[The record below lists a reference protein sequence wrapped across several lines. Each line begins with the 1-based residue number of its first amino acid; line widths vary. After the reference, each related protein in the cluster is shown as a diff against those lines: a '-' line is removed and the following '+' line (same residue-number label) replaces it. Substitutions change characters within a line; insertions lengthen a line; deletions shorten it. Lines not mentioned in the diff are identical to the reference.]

1 MQSTKKDLG
10 KSQAELNVSL
20 EFKEFQPYIEE
31 GAKHVSEHV
40 KIEGF
45 RPGKVPYEIL
55 KQKVGEISILEE
67 AAHIAIRKTI
77 DDVFAKELAGRQPIG
92 QPKIEIIK
100 LAPENPLEYKVIVSL
115 LPTVA
120 LGEYKGLNIVKE
132 KPEVSAEDIDKTIKE
147 ILEMRAKESLSSEPA
162 KEGDKL
168 VLNVSLSLDKVP
180 VEGGQAQDVTV
191 VLGKEY
197 MVPGFDAQMK
207 GIKQGEKREFKL
219 LYPETH
225 HQANLAG
232 KMVEFAVTA
241 TSVYSRELPALDDE
255 LAKEMHFKNI
265 EDLKSAIEK
274 NILADRERQA
284 DIKAELKMLETI
296 ADKAKFEDI
305 PEDLLEREADNMM
318 AELERNVVSQGGNF
332 DDYLG
337 HLKKNKAELRLELL
351 PNAVK
356 RIKTALIIREVGIIE
371 KVEVSKKAI
380 EEKLEAL
387 KKMYSQNP
395 EAMEQLGSHEY
406 FHHLENMMFNDQV
419 VAQLKSWN
427 YADSGKQSQS

>member
-168 VLNVSLSLDKVP
+168 ILNVSLSLDKVP

-241 TSVYSRELPALDDE
+241 TSVYSRELPALNDE

-265 EDLKSAIEK
+265 DDLKSAIEK

-284 DIKAELKMLETI
+284 DIKAELKMLEII

-305 PEDLLEREADNMM
+305 PEDLLEREADNMI

>member
-1 MQSTKKDLG
+1 
-10 KSQAELNVSL
+10 
-20 EFKEFQPYIEE
+20 
-31 GAKHVSEHV
+31 
-40 KIEGF
+40 
-45 RPGKVPYEIL
+45 
-55 KQKVGEISILEE
+55 
-67 AAHIAIRKTI
+67 
-77 DDVFAKELAGRQPIG
+77 
-92 QPKIEIIK
+92 
-100 LAPENPLEYKVIVSL
+100 
-115 LPTVA
+115 
-120 LGEYKGLNIVKE
+120 
-132 KPEVSAEDIDKTIKE
+132 
-147 ILEMRAKESLSSEPA
+147 
-162 KEGDKL
+162 
-168 VLNVSLSLDKVP
+168 LDKVP

-241 TSVYSRELPALDDE
+241 TSVYSRELPALNDE

-265 EDLKSAIEK
+265 DDLKSAIEK

-356 RIKTALIIREVGIIE
+356 RIKTAFIIREVGIIE

>member
-1 MQSTKKDLG
+1 MQVTKKDLE
-10 KSQAELNVSL
+10 KSQVELAIIL
-20 EFKEFQPYIEE
+20 EFDEFKPYIEK
-31 GAKHVSEHV
+31 GAQHVSEHV

-77 DDVFAKELAGRQPIG
+77 DDVFAKELAGRQPVG
-92 QPKIEIIK
+92 QPSVEITK
-100 LAPENPLEYKVIVSL
+100 LAPENPLEYKVVISL

-120 LGEYKGLNIVKE
+120 LGKYKDLKIERE
-132 KPEVSAEDIDKTIKE
+132 KPEVNDEDLNKTIKE
-147 ILEMRAKESLSSEPA
+147 ILEMRAKESLSAEAA
-162 KEGDKL
+162 KLGDKL

-191 VLGKEY
+191 ILGKEY
-197 MVPGFDAQMK
+197 MVPGFDDK
-207 GIKQGEKREFKL
+207 VLGIKQGEKREFKL

-241 TSVYSRELPALDDE
+241 TSVYQRELPALDDD
-255 LAKEMHFKNI
+255 LAKLMHFKDLD
-265 EDLKSAIEK
+265 DLKDAIRK

-284 DIKAELKMLETI
+284 DIKSELKMLEAI
-296 ADKAKFEDI
+296 AADAKFGDI
-305 PEDLLEREADNMM
+305 PESLLESESDSMLS
-318 AELERNVVSQGGNF
+318 ELQRNITNQGGNF
-332 DDYLG
+332 DDYLK
-337 HLKKNKAELRLELL
+337 HLKKTPAELRLELL
-351 PNAVK
+351 PNAIK

-371 KVEVSKKAI
+371 KVEVKKADL
-380 EEKLEAL
+380 EDKLEGL
-387 KKMYSQNP
+387 KKMYGQEAEAAKQLNSP
-395 EAMEQLGSHEY
+395 EY
-406 FHHLENMMFNDQV
+406 RRHLENMMFNDQV

-427 YADSGKQSQS
+427 YADSGKQS